1 MLYPLVCY
9 YRTGAETVC
18 YQEVQV
24 KHMGVQ
30 NTDIMDLIP
39 SRDMRQY
46 LKETGYRFSDRE
58 QLSIIYWRVRL
69 LEEFRFWMQGFIQ
82 TAEDKVLIDGVKTC
96 LAELDRYVAAFQQKA
111 ETGKEIFRT
120 ILSYDDSSTKG
131 EQFSGDYLTAFEYG
145 LQFGDN
151 FTIEKLRISDSTENM
166 KANLVTM
173 ELSFDCDGQI
183 RVPEDEIIWE
193 NIPDIFN
200 GAVNAPIPF
209 KNGDIVTVLE
219 GNGQTYSHHAV
230 INIGNS
236 DPLTLNADYSDFVLF
251 CEYYD
256 DGSKEFC
263 HEHVSPFFLEFC
275 RDKKELEYPSILEAA
290 RALITG
296 NRRITL
302 EEFTLQL
309 HDPYQLL

>member
-1 MLYPLVCY
+1 MKK
-9 YRTGAETVC
+9 A
-18 YQEVQV
+18 
-24 KHMGVQ
+24 
-30 NTDIMDLIP
+30 DIMDLIP

-46 LKETGYRFSDRE
+46 LKETGYRFTDRE
-58 QLSIIYWRVRL
+58 RLSIIYWRVRL
-69 LEEFRFWMQGFIQ
+69 LEEFRFRMQDFIR
-82 TAEDKVLIDGVKTC
+82 TAEDEILIEDVKTC

-120 ILSYDDSSTKG
+120 ILSYDDGSTKG
-131 EQFSGDYLTAFEYG
+131 EQFSCDYLTAFGYG
-145 LQFGDN
+145 LQFGDD
-151 FTIEKLRISDSTENM
+151 FMIERLRISDSAESKETDP
-166 KANLVTM
+166 VTM
-173 ELSFDCDGQI
+173 ELSFDRDGRI
-183 RVPEDEIIWE
+183 RVPEDKIIWK

-200 GAVNAPIPF
+200 GVVWAPIPF

-219 GNGQTYSHHAV
+219 GNDQTCSHHAV

-236 DPLTLNADYSDFVLF
+236 APLTLNTDYSDFVLF

-256 DGSKEFC
+256 AESKEFC

-275 RDKKELEYPSILEAA
+275 RDEKELEYPSILEAA

-296 NRRITL
+296 TRRITL

-309 HDPYQLL
+309 HDPYHPL